1 MAIKPETVAA
11 VKKLVALA
19 DKIDK
24 AKKSIDDDFGEV
36 KTDLP
41 SSIKAKQRSMIELNL
56 KTLEALINETT
67 DALAD
72 ADKAIEALEVV
83 EDDEEFLTEKGRREP
98 VKKAG
103 QRVNDAKDALAKTFT
118 EAKRLQNVGE
128 KGLAL
133 AANAE
138 EDKPIEL
145 ARVDRAIKAHLK
157 EAKDLFQKSEVVFAK
172 AKKAADERNQ
182 KTLTAAM
189 DEMQALPLEEA
200 GASQKSFVATLDRM
214 DKEAAAST
222 LAPDVVSDLKDG
234 ISDLRGVLKN
244 AETFVDKMLHNK
256 DQMLFLEIAEV
267 DIKQTLKALALDNK
281 FESKLKK
288 AIDGPASSRVK
299 ALDLIAK
306 EAKLETDGRKMEA
319 ILIKRK
325 AVIG

>member
-41 SSIKAKQRSMIELNL
+41 NAIKAKQRSMIELNL

-128 KGLAL
+128 KGLTL

-138 EDKPIEL
+138 EDKTLEL

-157 EAKDLFQKSEVVFAK
+157 EVKDLFQKSETAYAK
-172 AKKAADERNQ
+172 AKKAADERNR
-182 KTLTAAM
+182 KALTAAQ
-189 DEMQALPLEEA
+189 DEMLALPLEYA
-200 GASQKSFVATLDRM
+200 NQAQKSFGTTLDRM
-214 DKEAAAST
+214 EKEAAAST
-222 LAPDVVSDLKDG
+222 LAADVVGDLKDG
-234 ISDLRGVLKN
+234 IADLRGVLKT
-244 AETFVDKMLHNK
+244 AEGFVDKMMHNL
-256 DQMLFLEIAEV
+256 DQTIFLDVAEV

-288 AIDGPASSRVK
+288 AIDGPASGRVK

-319 ILIKRK
+319 ILVKRK
-325 AVIG
+325 VVIG